1 MRPDSG
7 QTTSIWMD
15 TASIPSYP
23 ALSTSSETEVCIVGA
38 GIAGLTTAYL
48 LAKEGRK
55 VIVIDDGQIGS
66 GETSRTTA
74 HLSNEIDD
82 RYVEIARVHGDEGA
96 RIAADSHTAAID
108 FIETF
113 VREHDVDCDF
123 TRIDGYLFLAEGD
136 TQEQLDDEHHAAR
149 NAGVS
154 VEKVDRAP
162 LASFDTGPCLRF
174 PNQARFHP
182 LAYLSAL
189 TEAVVRAGGR
199 IYCGSHVSN
208 TESKDG
214 RATVTIESPGVQVTA
229 STLVVCTNS
238 PINDLM
244 AMHTKQ
250 APYRSYVVVAR
261 VPRGSVT
268 DALYWDTEDPYHYVR
283 LQSTAA
289 SDEYQELIV
298 GGEDHKTG
306 QESDMEER
314 FRHLERWARERFPHI
329 ADFPYH
335 WSGQVQEP
343 ADLLAFIGRN
353 PGDENVYVC
362 TGDSG
367 MGMTHGTM
375 AGIII
380 SDLIAGRENPWA
392 ALYDPSRISI
402 NYGALKEF
410 VKENANVGVM
420 YTEWVRPLD
429 GDSPDELA
437 RGEGKVV
444 RRRAHPVAVYR
455 DDDGTLHEMSAV
467 CPHLKCIVHWNT
479 LEKSWDCPCHGSRFD
494 AHGKVFTGPAVS
506 SLEPVAA
513 EEKSSG
519 RG

>member
-15 TASIPSYP
+15 TVSVPSYP
-23 ALSTSSETEVCIVGA
+23 ALTDNVTTGACVVGA

-48 LAKEGRK
+48 LSRQGQK

-74 HLSNEIDD
+74 HLSNEVDD
-82 RYVEIARVHGDEGA
+82 RYVEIKRVHGEDGA
-96 RIAADSHTAAID
+96 RIAAASHTAAID
-108 FIETF
+108 FIESF
-113 VREHDVDCDF
+113 VREHNVDCDF
-123 TRIDGYLFLAEGD
+123 TRLDGYLFLAEGD
-136 TQEQLDDEHHAAR
+136 TPDVLDEEYEAAR
-149 NAGVS
+149 NAGVD

-162 LASFDTGPCLRF
+162 FATFETGPCLRF

-182 LAYLSAL
+182 LAYLSAMA
-189 TEAVVRAGGR
+189 EALVRAGGR

-208 TESKDG
+208 IESKDG
-214 RATVTIESPGVQVTA
+214 RATVTIEKPAVHVTA
-229 STLVVCTNS
+229 DNVIVCTNS

-250 APYRSYVVVAR
+250 APYRTYAIAAR
-261 VPRGSVT
+261 VPRGSVV

-283 LQSTAA
+283 LQSAKTDDAFV
-289 SDEYQELIV
+289 ELIV

-306 QESDMEER
+306 QQSDMDER
-314 FRHLERWARERFPHI
+314 FRKLEEWTRERFPHV

-343 ADLLAFIGRN
+343 ADLVAFIGRN
-353 PGDENVYVC
+353 PGDENVYIS

-375 AGIII
+375 AGMII

-392 ALYDPSRISI
+392 KLYDPSRISI
-402 NYGALKEF
+402 NYGALKEY

-420 YTEWVRPLD
+420 YTEWLRPLD
-429 GDSPDELA
+429 GESLDALP
-437 RGEGKVV
+437 RGEGVV
-444 RRRAHPVAVYR
+444 TRRRAHPTAVYR
-455 DDDGTLHEMSAV
+455 DEQGTLHEMSAV

-494 AHGKVFTGPAVS
+494 ALGKVFTGPAVS
-506 SLEPVAA
+506 SLEPMATK
-513 EEKSSG
+513 EKPAHG
-519 RG
+519 A

>member
-1 MRPDSG
+1 MHPDSG
-7 QTTSIWMD
+7 QTTSLWMD
-15 TASIPSYP
+15 TASVPSYP
-23 ALSTSSETEVCIVGA
+23 ALTDSADTGVCIVGA

-48 LAKEGRK
+48 LAKQGQK

-82 RYVEIARVHGDEGA
+82 RYVEIARVHGEDGA
-96 RIAADSHTAAID
+96 RIAADSHTAAIA
-108 FIETF
+108 FIESF
-113 VREHDVDCDF
+113 VSDHKVECDF
-123 TRIDGYLFLAEGD
+123 TRLDGYLFLAEGD
-136 TQEQLDDEHHAAR
+136 TPDVLDEEHEAASR
-149 NAGVS
+149 AGVD

-162 LASFDTGPCLRF
+162 LSTYDTGPCLRF

-189 TEAVVRAGGR
+189 AEAVVRAGGR
-199 IYCGSHVSN
+199 IYCGSHVTN

-214 RATVTIESPGVQVTA
+214 RVTVSIEKPDVQVTA
-229 STLVVCTNS
+229 EMLVVCTNS

-250 APYRSYVVVAR
+250 APYRTYVVAAR

-283 LQSTAA
+283 LQRAQ
-289 SDEYQELIV
+289 SDDAHDELIV

-306 QESDMEER
+306 QETDMRAR
-314 FRHLERWARERFPHI
+314 FDHLERWARERFPNI
-329 ADFPYH
+329 VDFPYH
-335 WSGQVQEP
+335 WSGQVLEP

-353 PGDENVYVC
+353 PGDDNVYIC

-375 AGIII
+375 AGLII
-380 SDLIAGRENPWA
+380 SDLIAERENPWA
-392 ALYDPSRISI
+392 KLYDPSRISI

-420 YTEWVRPLD
+420 YTEWLRPLD
-429 GDSPDELA
+429 GESPDALP
-437 RGEGKVV
+437 RGEGKVT
-444 RRRAHPVAVYR
+444 RR
-455 DDDGTLHEMSAV
+455 
-467 CPHLKCIVHWNT
+467 
-479 LEKSWDCPCHGSRFD
+479 
-494 AHGKVFTGPAVS
+494 
-506 SLEPVAA
+506 
-513 EEKSSG
+513 
-519 RG
+519 

>member
-15 TASIPSYP
+15 SASVPGFP
-23 ALSTSSETEVCIVGA
+23 ALSTSADADVCIIGA

-48 LAKEGRK
+48 LSREGQK

-108 FIETF
+108 FIESF

-123 TRIDGYLFLAEGD
+123 RRVDGYLFLADGD
-136 TQEQLDDEHHAAR
+136 TQDVLDDEYEAASK
-149 NAGVS
+149 AGVS

-189 TEAVVRAGGR
+189 AEAVVRSGGR
-199 IYCGSHVSN
+199 IFCGSHVSS

-214 RATVTIESPGVQVTA
+214 RITVSVETPGVAVTA
-229 STLVVCTNS
+229 HMLVVCTNS
-238 PINDLM
+238 PINDRM

-250 APYRSYVVVAR
+250 APYRTYAIAAR

-283 LQSTAA
+283 LQTTATN
-289 SDEYQELIV
+289 DEYHELIV

-306 QESDMEER
+306 
-314 FRHLERWARERFPHI
+314 
-329 ADFPYH
+329 
-335 WSGQVQEP
+335 
-343 ADLLAFIGRN
+343 
-353 PGDENVYVC
+353 
-362 TGDSG
+362 
-367 MGMTHGTM
+367 
-375 AGIII
+375 
-380 SDLIAGRENPWA
+380 
-392 ALYDPSRISI
+392 
-402 NYGALKEF
+402 
-410 VKENANVGVM
+410 
-420 YTEWVRPLD
+420 
-429 GDSPDELA
+429 
-437 RGEGKVV
+437 
-444 RRRAHPVAVYR
+444 
-455 DDDGTLHEMSAV
+455 
-467 CPHLKCIVHWNT
+467 
-479 LEKSWDCPCHGSRFD
+479 
-494 AHGKVFTGPAVS
+494 
-506 SLEPVAA
+506 
-513 EEKSSG
+513 
-519 RG
+519 

>member
-15 TASIPSYP
+15 TASVPSYP
-23 ALSTSSETEVCIVGA
+23 ALTDSADAEVCIVGA
-38 GIAGLTTAYL
+38 GIAGLTTAHL
-48 LAKEGRK
+48 LSKHGRK

-82 RYVEIARVHGDEGA
+82 RYVEIARVHGEEGA

-108 FIETF
+108 FIESF
-113 VREHDVDCDF
+113 ARDNNVDCDF
-123 TRIDGYLFLAEGD
+123 TRVDGYLFLADGD
-136 TQEQLDDEHHAAR
+136 TPDVLDEEHDAAR
-149 NAGVS
+149 DAGVR

-189 TEAVVRAGGR
+189 AEHVVRSGGR
-199 IYCGSHVSN
+199 IFCGSHVSS

-214 RATVTIESPGVQVTA
+214 RVTVRIEKPAVEVTA
-229 STLVVCTNS
+229 DILVVCTNS

-244 AMHTKQ
+244 AIHTKQ
-250 APYRSYVVVAR
+250 APYRTYVVAAR

-268 DALYWDTEDPYHYVR
+268 DALYWDTDDPYHYVR
-283 LQSTAA
+283 LQSGA
-289 SDEYQELIV
+289 SDDAHDELIV

-306 QESDMEER
+306 QVSDMEER
-314 FRHLERWARERFPHI
+314 FAHLERWARERFPNI
-329 ADFPYH
+329 VDFPYH

-353 PGDENVYVC
+353 PGDENVYIC

-375 AGIII
+375 AGMII
-380 SDLIAGRENPWA
+380 SDLIAARENPWA
-392 ALYDPSRISI
+392 KLYDPSRISM
-402 NYGALKEF
+402 NFGALKEL
-410 VKENANVGVM
+410 VKENANVGAM
-420 YTEWVRPLD
+420 YTEWLRPLN
-429 GDSPDELA
+429 GESPDELP
-437 RGEGKVV
+437 RGEGKVM
-444 RRRAHPVAVYR
+444 RRKTHPVALYR
-455 DDDGTLHEMSAV
+455 DEQGVLHQMSAV

-494 AHGKVFTGPAVS
+494 ACGRVLTGPALS
-506 SLEPVAA
+506 SLEPVAT
-513 EEKSSG
+513 EEKPS
-519 RG
+519 RDA